1 MTAATDRR
9 ILALDRVLELT
20 VLLEADLR
28 SSLAKDGTT
37 PSRAPVLW
45 HLGTH
50 GRSTQRSVA
59 DALGLAPRTV
69 TGLVDGLEESGHVTR
84 QPHPSDRRATLL
96 TLTTRGRRL
105 VSRWQRQQ
113 GELAE
118 QLFGSMPPRL
128 LAALVAGLDDV
139 LTVLRAAVPASAR
152 GRS

>member
-1 MTAATDRR
+1 MTTAADRQVQ
-9 ILALDRVLELT
+9 ALDRVLELT

-28 SSLAKDGTT
+28 TSLAKDGTT

-45 HLGTH
+45 YLGTS
-50 GRSTQRSVA
+50 GPCTQRSVA
-59 DALGLAPRTV
+59 DALGLAARTV

-84 QPHPSDRRATLL
+84 KPHPTDRRATLL

-105 VSRWQRQQ
+105 VTRWQRQQ

-118 QLFGSMPPRL
+118 QLFGAMPPRR
-128 LAALVAGLDDV
+128 LAAMVAGLDDV
-139 LTVLRAAVPASAR
+139 LGVLRELVPADVR